1 MEGVS
6 KDDFRELDRDVGKIG
21 NDVSGLKVEVH
32 NLNASVKELVS
43 KAEFFPVKVIVY
55 GLAGGAMTAVL
66 TAVITN
72 VIVK

>member
-6 KDDFRELDRDVGKIG
+6 KEDFRELDRDVGKIST
-21 NDVSGLKVEVH
+21 DVAGMKSE
-32 NLNASVKELVS
+32 LNHLNVSIKELVH

-55 GLAGGAMTAVL
+55 GLAGGALTAVL

-72 VIVK
+72 VIAK